1 MEGET
6 LVHPPLLLPPI
17 LLAALAPPR
26 CRPSQLLGSQQ
37 GLCIFPGTLPQI
49 SKSRR
54 LLFGIPFRCRWVEDD
69 IVYGLYQLQL
79 DYALHLLGN
88 MIYVQLALIKLI
100 SFAC

>member
-26 CRPSQLLGSQQ
+26 CRPPQLLGSQQ
-37 GLCIFPGTLPQI
+37 SLCIFPGTLPQI

-69 IVYGLYQLQL
+69 IVDGLYQLQL
-79 DYALHLLGN
+79 NYAFDLVVN
-88 MIYVQLALIKLI
+88 MLVKWLRLI
-100 SFAC
+100 SSQVVYR

>member
-6 LVHPPLLLPPI
+6 LVHAPLLLPAI

-69 IVYGLYQLQL
+69 IVDGLYQLQL
-79 DYALHLLGN
+79 NYAFDLVVN
-88 MIYVQLALIKLI
+88 MLVKWLRLI
-100 SFAC
+100 SSQVVYR